1 MHSPAGYRGVAD
13 HSSANTVEDLETGR
27 GSILCLRATLVGTL
41 LLLLLVVYYLPRSA
55 EGRRGSKRKRALQ
68 SS

>member
-1 MHSPAGYRGVAD
+1 MHSPAGYRGVAN
-13 HSSANTVEDLETGR
+13 HSSAYTADDLETVR